1 MGDTVTAFITIGHI
15 TDAHGIRGAVK
26 IKSLAANPADIAS
39 YGPLQT
45 DAGGTVE
52 ILRMK
57 PARDEFI
64 ADLKGIDDRN
74 KAEALKG
81 TALLLPRERL
91 PVLPDGEYYLLDLVG
106 KSARAAGTVLGPV
119 IGIQNYGAGDLLE
132 IDTGTKNTLLV
143 PLIFITATA
152 PDVELDLPDGYLAD
166 EKPPQPEQN
175 QKKPKPESP

>member
-1 MGDTVTAFITIGHI
+1 MTNLITIGHI

-45 DAGGTVE
+45 DAGGHVE

-57 PARDEFI
+57 PAKDEFI

-106 KSARAAGTVLGPV
+106 KSALAAGTLLGPV

-143 PLIFITATA
+143 PLIFITSTS
-152 PDVELDLPDGYLAD
+152 PDVMLDLPDGYLAD